1 MFREAH
7 STPYIEQV
15 YVFCNKKKEQTIE
28 MFFNP
33 DNLPK
38 DASAV
43 DELEISFIDTSANSK
58 PSTSATVRNENIG
71 AYVLEQY
78 KDLIMPKKNSKSQL

>member
-15 YVFCNKKKEQTIE
+15 YLFCNKKKEQTIE
-28 MFFNP
+28 MFFSS
-33 DNLPK
+33 DTLPK

-43 DELEISFIDTSANSK
+43 DDTLEISFIDTTVKAVPSAS
-58 PSTSATVRNENIG
+58 VRNENIG
-71 AYVLEQY
+71 AYILE
-78 KDLIMPKKNSKSQL
+78 